1 MRRLGE
7 CLIQAGLITQE
18 DLQAA
23 LAEQRR
29 TGERIGAVL
38 ARLNLAT
45 EKQVIKALA
54 HQVGLPYVSLTED
67 PPERSAIVLVPRE
80 IALERVCVAV
90 RLDKNQLTVA
100 TADPLSVT
108 LAHDLEMLT
117 GHTIKQVVATS
128 SDIIDA
134 IGTGYPAA
142 ALMSTGAAAHEA
154 PVLAVVEPNS

>member
-1 MRRLGE
+1 MRKLGE

-29 TGERIGAVL
+29 TGERIGVIL
-38 ARLNLAT
+38 VRLNLAT

-54 HQVGLPYVSLTED
+54 HQVGLPYVSLTDD

-90 RLDKNQLTVA
+90 RLEKNQLTVA

-108 LAHDLEMLT
+108 LARDLELLT
-117 GHTIKQVVATS
+117 GHTIKHVVATS
-128 SDIIDA
+128 SDIVD
-134 IGTGYPAA
+134 
-142 ALMSTGAAAHEA
+142 
-154 PVLAVVEPNS
+154 